1 MVLRYLGTPLP
12 DARVSRLNKQPVQ
25 SYAPCKYPSD
35 MACSRALS
43 VLFVCGAVSY
53 GSGLSTGQSCFG
65 VPAPQKLPLG
75 ARRHLGAPLVLPRRP
90 TAARLGRRL
99 AFHDAFDQQS
109 DDLRTLCGLAP
120 EDRFTKRAAAAPECA
135 PPRSRSL
142 TVLASRS
149 VQARWWARACS
160 HLPPRHGRACAA
172 GRAVGI

>member
-1 MVLRYLGTPLP
+1 MITPRAVAVLLACGAAVPQATGGGGFGAFGTP
-12 DARVSRLNKQPVQ
+12 AANTGASFGAFN
-25 SYAPCKYPSD
+25 SI
-35 MACSRALS
+35 LS
-43 VLFVCGAVSY
+43 
-53 GSGLSTGQSCFG
+53 GQSCFG

-120 EDRFTKRAAAAPECA
+120 EDRWTKRAARSRQRPCT

-142 TVLASRS
+142 TVLAPRS
-149 VQARWWARACS
+149 VQVRR
-160 HLPPRHGRACAA
+160 
-172 GRAVGI
+172 V